1 MITRLWTAHLKDP
14 SEIER
19 FERSLQ
25 GSRIILDRLLAM
37 LDEKELSMENVEHSL
52 EAYDNANWPYRQ
64 AHINGYKSCL
74 KRLKKIINL
83 QETKPNERPIS

>member
-1 MITRLWTAHLKDP
+1 MFTRLWTAHLQDP

-25 GSRIILDRLLAM
+25 GSRVVLDRLLEM
-37 LDEKELSMENVEHSL
+37 LDDKDTSMTNVELSL
-52 EAYDNANWPYRQ
+52 DAYDNTNWPYRQ

-74 KRLKKIINL
+74 KRIRKIITDPVEN
-83 QETKPNERPIS
+83 K